1 MREGGFFGGEGEGV
15 NLLVSC
21 ASSTSLDKISVRE
34 PVDHHLGVKK
44 HVLDLTFFHVR
55 LLLEGSGQVQ
65 FLVVVL
71 LLLLGATAVIRG

>member
-1 MREGGFFGGEGEGV
+1 MFFVFFGGGGGGV

-21 ASSTSLDKISVRE
+21 ASSTSLYKISIRE
-34 PVDHHLGVKK
+34 PVDHHMELKSMFWTW
-44 HVLDLTFFHVR
+44 TFFHVR

-71 LLLLGATAVIRG
+71 LLGATAVIRG